1 MLHALA
7 GELRVRCWLPGLR
20 RIPSQRCFMQTKS
33 AYKFL
38 NDLPLFTKLLVFP
51 AVPLL
56 FTILIGAMIYLGVLT
71 FFDDE
76 ERLNASY
83 VIQKTA
89 AEYMR
94 SVADLESAFLRY
106 IISKDEQ
113 YLESFQQRKAKLL
126 FVERELAGR
135 LPPEEDRQ
143 FRELHKTVTNYVAEK
158 EKFIQAVKSGS
169 PIAAAWYVQNE
180 KTRVLRAEIRD
191 WMNRFDQ
198 MEQQTT
204 KRELARL
211 SYDQSWTVIII
222 LIGGM
227 VTLVLVIVGQAYIAQ
242 TIAVPL
248 SDLSKT
254 VGSDSGEMIPAIPL
268 LDRKDE
274 IGELTKVMG
283 KMSSRIRQ
291 DVEELQQSG
300 SALKK
305 LNAYLSA
312 SEAKY
317 RGLVDHAPVGIVMTK
332 GVKVT
337 FSNRYNQQLA
347 GLDPEEEV
355 APSMFLQ
362 RIHSEDRKRVLM
374 TLAQAV
380 AEGRPSETIFRF
392 VHDDGNVRKILS
404 RHVPIMD
411 LDSSDIVYMGFNI
424 DITALDT
431 LQVRLSRSENLA
443 TLGQVA
449 AGIAHELRNPL
460 VGIGSTAKVLLDEFE
475 ADDGK
480 RKEIEV
486 ILSETRRLDRIVNEI
501 VDFARVR
508 RLAPTRVDLVQ
519 LVDEVSKLLKGR
531 LTEKGL
537 SFETNISSMTTEIHA
552 DRDQLRQ
559 VLLNVV
565 DNAIDATPT
574 RGEAIQIT
582 ADELFREDRPG
593 IMIRVKDAGH
603 GIPPNIIGQI
613 FQPFVTSGKRN
624 GTGLG
629 LAICKNIIEAHG
641 GDIYVTSE
649 VGKGTILGVWMPL
662 DQESVSTKG

>member
-1 MLHALA
+1 MPLQ
-7 GELRVRCWLPGLR
+7 
-20 RIPSQRCFMQTKS
+20 SK
-33 AYKFL
+33 YKLF
-38 NDLPLFTKLLVFP
+38 NDLPILPKLLLIP
-51 AVPLL
+51 AVPLIFFL
-56 FTILIGAMIYLGVLT
+56 LLGVMTYMDILT
-71 FFDDE
+71 FFHDE

-83 VIQKTA
+83 ILQKTA

-94 SVADLESAFLRY
+94 SVVDLESAFLRY
-106 IISKDEQ
+106 VTSKDEQ
-113 YLESFQQRKAKLL
+113 YLESFKKRKARLL

-135 LPPEEDRQ
+135 LSPEEDTQ
-143 FRELHKTVTNYVAEK
+143 FRELHKAVTDYVAKK
-158 EKFIQAVKSGS
+158 ERFIQAVKSGS
-169 PIAAAWYVQNE
+169 PTEAVWYIQNE
-180 KTRVLRAEIRD
+180 KTRELRNQIRE

-198 MEQQTT
+198 MEEQTT

-211 SYDQSWTVIII
+211 RYDQSWTVSIMM
-222 LIGGM
+222 IGGV
-227 VTLVLVIVGQAYIAQ
+227 VTLVLILMGQAYIAQ
-242 TIAVPL
+242 SIAAPL
-248 SDLSKT
+248 VDLSNT
-254 VGSDSGEMIPAIPL
+254 VNSGTRETVPVISSL
-268 LDRKDE
+268 NRRDE
-274 IGELTKVMG
+274 IGELTRVMAN
-283 KMSSRIRQ
+283 MSTRIRQ
-291 DVEELQQSG
+291 DVEELQQSAY
-300 SALKK
+300 ALNK

-347 GLDPEEEV
+347 GLDPEEQV
-355 APSMFLQ
+355 APATFLQ
-362 RIHSEDRKRVLM
+362 RIHPVDRNGVLV

-380 AEGRPSETIFRF
+380 AEGRPCETIFRF
-392 VHDDGNVRKILS
+392 VHEDGNVRKILS
-404 RHVPIMD
+404 RYVPIMD
-411 LDSSDIVYMGFNI
+411 LDSSDIIYIGFNI
-424 DITALDT
+424 DITALES
-431 LQVRLSRSENLA
+431 LQVRLSRAENLA

-475 ADDGK
+475 ANDEK
-480 RKEIEV
+480 RSEIEV

-508 RLAPTRVDLVQ
+508 RIALTRVDLVQ
-519 LVDEVSKLLKGR
+519 LVDEVSRLMKGR
-531 LTEKGL
+531 LADKEL
-537 SFETNISSMTTEIHA
+537 SLETNVSAMISEIHV

-565 DNAIDATPT
+565 HNAIDATPM
-574 RGEAIQIT
+574 RGEPIQIT

-593 IMIRVKDAGH
+593 IMIQVKDAGH

-662 DQESVSTKG
+662 DQEPVSTKG

>member
-1 MLHALA
+1 
-7 GELRVRCWLPGLR
+7 
-20 RIPSQRCFMQTKS
+20 MQTKS

-38 NDLPLFTKLLVFP
+38 NDLPILTKLLVFP
-51 AVPLL
+51 AIPLL
-56 FTILIGAMIYLGVLT
+56 FIILIGAMTYMDVLT

-83 VIQKTA
+83 VLQKTA

-94 SVADLESAFLRY
+94 SVADLETAFLGY
-106 IISKDEQ
+106 VISKDER
-113 YLESFQQRKAKLL
+113 YFEGFKQRKATLL
-126 FVERELAGR
+126 AFERELTGK
-135 LPPEEDRQ
+135 LSPEEDQQ
-143 FRELHKTVTNYVAEK
+143 FRELHKAVTQYLAEK

-169 PIAAAWYVQNE
+169 PAEAVRYIQDGKSREMMV
-180 KTRVLRAEIRD
+180 EIRD
-191 WMNRFDQ
+191 WMKRFDQ

-211 SYDQSWTVIII
+211 SYDQSRTIVIM
-222 LIGGM
+222 LFGG
-227 VTLVLVIVGQAYIAQ
+227 VGALVLVIVGQAYIAQ
-242 TIAVPL
+242 SIAAPL
-248 SDLSKT
+248 VDLSKT
-254 VGSDSGEMIPAIPL
+254 VGVGSGETIPVISS

-274 IGELTKVMG
+274 IGELTRVMG
-283 KMSSRIRQ
+283 RMSSRIRQ
-291 DVEELQQSG
+291 DVEELQQSAF
-300 SALKK
+300 ALKK

-355 APSMFLQ
+355 APATFLQ
-362 RIHSEDRKRVLM
+362 HIHPEDRNGVFM

-380 AEGRPSETIFRF
+380 AEGRPCETIFRF

-411 LDSSDIVYMGFNI
+411 LDSSDIIYMGFNI
-424 DITALDT
+424 DITALEG
-431 LQVRLSRSENLA
+431 LQVRLSRAENLA

-460 VGIGSTAKVLLDEFE
+460 VGIGSTAKVLLDECE
-475 ADDGK
+475 ADDAK

-508 RLAPTRVDLVQ
+508 RVAPTRVDLVQ
-519 LVDEVSKLLKGR
+519 LVDEVSRLLKGR
-531 LTEKGL
+531 LADKGL
-537 SFETNISSMTTEIHA
+537 SLETNISSMITEIHA

-565 DNAIDATPT
+565 ENAIDATPT
-574 RGEAIQIT
+574 GGGAIQIT

-603 GIPPNIIGQI
+603 GIPPDIIGQV

-649 VGKGTILGVWMPL
+649 VRKGTILGVWMPL
-662 DQESVSTKG
+662 DQEPVSTKG

>member
-1 MLHALA
+1 
-7 GELRVRCWLPGLR
+7 
-20 RIPSQRCFMQTKS
+20 MQLKH
-33 AYKFL
+33 KFFD
-38 NDLPLFTKLLVFP
+38 DLPILPKLLLIPV
-51 AVPLL
+51 VPLL
-56 FTILIGAMIYLGVLT
+56 FLLLLGTMTYMGLLT

-83 VIQKTA
+83 VLQKTA
-89 AEYMR
+89 AQYMR
-94 SVADLESAFLRY
+94 SVADVETTFLGY
-106 IISKDEQ
+106 VLTKDER
-113 YLESFQQRKAKLL
+113 YVHNFEEGKRTLL
-126 FVERELAGR
+126 TFERELAGR
-135 LPPEEDRQ
+135 LPPEEDPP
-143 FRELHKTVTNYVAEK
+143 FRELHRLVTHYVEEK
-158 EKFIQAVKSGS
+158 EKYIHN
-169 PIAAAWYVQNE
+169 VQNGFSAE
-180 KTRVLRAEIRD
+180 AARYIQSGKSREMMVEIRD
-191 WMNRFDQ
+191 WMKRFD
-198 MEQQTT
+198 ELERKTT
-204 KRELARL
+204 KAELAQL
-211 SYDQSWTVIII
+211 SYDQHWAITIM
-222 LIGGM
+222 LIGAV
-227 VTLVLVIVGQAYIAQ
+227 VTLALVIVGQAYIAQ
-242 TIAVPL
+242 SIAAPL
-248 SDLSKT
+248 VDLSKT
-254 VGSDSGEMIPAIPL
+254 VSSGSGDAVPVISSLE
-268 LDRKDE
+268 RRDE
-274 IGELTKVMG
+274 IGELTRVMG

-291 DVEELQQSG
+291 DVEELQQSAY
-300 SALKK
+300 ALKK
-305 LNAYLSA
+305 LNTYLST

-355 APSMFLQ
+355 APSTFLQ
-362 RIHSEDRKRVLM
+362 RIHPEDRNGVLM

-380 AEGRPSETIFRF
+380 AEGRPCETIFRF

-411 LDSSDIVYMGFNI
+411 FDSSDIIYMGFNI
-424 DITALDT
+424 DITALES
-431 LQVRLSRSENLA
+431 LQVRLNRAENLA

-475 ADDGK
+475 ADDAK
-480 RKEIEV
+480 RREIEV

-519 LVDEVSKLLKGR
+519 LVDEVSNLLKVR
-531 LTEKGL
+531 LDEKEL
-537 SFETNISSMTTEIHA
+537 SIKTNVSPMISEIHA

-565 DNAIDATPT
+565 HNAIDATPT
-574 RGEAIQIT
+574 RGEPIQIT

-603 GIPPNIIGQI
+603 GIPLELLGQV
-613 FQPFVTSGKRN
+613 FQPFVTAGKRS

-629 LAICKNIIEAHG
+629 LAICKNIVEAHG

-662 DQESVSTKG
+662 EQEPISNKV

>member
-1 MLHALA
+1 MVLGGTRHD
-7 GELRVRCWLPGLR
+7 GT
-20 RIPSQRCFMQTKS
+20 IMQRQG
-33 AYKFL
+33 AYKFF
-38 NDLPLFTKLLVFP
+38 NDLPILPKLLFVP
-51 AVPLL
+51 AIPFMFFIL
-56 FTILIGAMIYLGVLT
+56 FGVMMYMDVQT
-71 FFDDE
+71 FLHDE

-83 VIQKTA
+83 IVQKTA
-89 AEYMR
+89 AQYMR
-94 SVADLESAFLRY
+94 ALSGLETTFLGY
-106 IISKDEQ
+106 VISQDERD
-113 YLESFQQRKAKLL
+113 LESFQQRQALL
-126 FVERELAGR
+126 VMLERELATK
-135 LPPEEDRQ
+135 LPPEVDLEFAGLR
-143 FRELHKTVTNYVAEK
+143 KAVAK
-158 EKFIQAVKSGS
+158 SLDDKQRFIQAIKSGS
-169 PIAAAWYVQNE
+169 SREAVQYVQDGNS
-180 KTRVLRAEIRD
+180 REIMEDIRK
-191 WMNRFDQ
+191 WMNRIDL
-198 MEQQTT
+198 MERDTTQQA
-204 KRELARL
+204 LSRL
-211 SYDQSWTVIII
+211 SDDQTRALFMTVGGGVMTLALVIIGLATI
-222 LIGGM
+222 AQSIAAPL
-227 VTLVLVIVGQAYIAQ
+227 VTLSK
-242 TIAVPL
+242 AV
-248 SDLSKT
+248 STETGD
-254 VGSDSGEMIPAIPL
+254 AIPIIST

-274 IGELTKVMG
+274 IGELTRVMG
-283 KMSSRIRQ
+283 KMSLRIRQ
-291 DVEELQQSG
+291 DVEELQQSEH
-300 SALKK
+300 ALKK
-305 LNAYLSA
+305 LNAYLST

-347 GLDPEEEV
+347 GLDPEDKV
-355 APSMFLQ
+355 APSTFLQ
-362 RIHSEDRKRVLM
+362 CIHPEDRNGVLM

-380 AEGRPSETIFRF
+380 AEGRPCETIFRF
-392 VHDDGNVRKILS
+392 VHKDGNVRKILS

-411 LDSSDIVYMGFNI
+411 LDSTDIIYMGFNI
-424 DITALDT
+424 DITALES
-431 LQVRLSRSENLA
+431 LQVRVSRAENLA

-475 ADDGK
+475 ADDAK

-519 LVDEVSKLLKGR
+519 LVDEVSRLMKGR
-531 LTEKGL
+531 LADKGL
-537 SFETNISSMTTEIHA
+537 SLEASISSMISEIHA

-565 DNAIDATPT
+565 HNAIDATPLG
-574 RGEAIQIT
+574 GEPIQIT

-603 GIPPNIIGQI
+603 GIQPDLIGQV
-613 FQPFVTSGKRN
+613 FQPFVTSGKRS

-662 DQESVSTKG
+662 EQEPISNKG

>member
-1 MLHALA
+1 
-7 GELRVRCWLPGLR
+7 
-20 RIPSQRCFMQTKS
+20 MQLK
-33 AYKFL
+33 YKLFD
-38 NDLPLFTKLLVFP
+38 DLPILPKLLLIPV
-51 AVPLL
+51 VPLL
-56 FTILIGAMIYLGVLT
+56 FLLLLGTMTYMGLLT

-83 VIQKTA
+83 VLQKTA
-89 AEYMR
+89 AQYMR
-94 SVADLESAFLRY
+94 SVADLETTFVGY
-106 IISKDEQ
+106 VFTKDER
-113 YLESFQQRKAKLL
+113 YLHNFKEGKQTLL
-126 FVERELAGR
+126 TIERELAGR
-135 LPPEEDRQ
+135 LPPEEDPP
-143 FRELHKTVTNYVAEK
+143 FRELHRLVTQYVEEK
-158 EKFIQAVKSGS
+158 EKYIRIVQIGS
-169 PIAAAWYVQNE
+169 PTEAIRYIQNGKSRE
-180 KTRVLRAEIRD
+180 MVVEIRD
-191 WMNRFDQ
+191 WMKRFD
-198 MEQQTT
+198 ELERQTT
-204 KRELARL
+204 KAELAQL
-211 SYDQSWTVIII
+211 SYDQYWAITIM
-222 LIGGM
+222 LIGSV
-227 VTLVLVIVGQAYIAQ
+227 VTLALVIVGQAYIAQ
-242 TIAVPL
+242 SIAAPL
-248 SDLSKT
+248 VDLSKT
-254 VGSDSGEMIPAIPL
+254 VSSGNGETVPVIPSL
-268 LDRKDE
+268 ERRDE
-274 IGELTKVMG
+274 IGELTRVMG

-291 DVEELQQSG
+291 DVEELQQSAY
-300 SALKK
+300 ALKK
-305 LNAYLSA
+305 LNAYLST

-355 APSMFLQ
+355 APSTFLQ
-362 RIHSEDRKRVLM
+362 RIHPEDRNAALM

-380 AEGRPSETIFRF
+380 AEGRPCETIFRF

-411 LDSSDIVYMGFNI
+411 LDSSDIIYMGFNI
-424 DITALDT
+424 DITALES
-431 LQVRLSRSENLA
+431 LQVRLSRAENLA

-475 ADDGK
+475 ADDAK

-519 LVDEVSKLLKGR
+519 LVDEVSKLLKVR
-531 LTEKGL
+531 LDEKEL
-537 SFETNISSMTTEIHA
+537 SIKTNVSPMISEIHA
-552 DRDQLRQ
+552 DRDQIRQ

-565 DNAIDATPT
+565 HNAIDATPT
-574 RGEAIQIT
+574 RGEPIEIT

-603 GIPPNIIGQI
+603 GIPVELLGQV
-613 FQPFVTSGKRN
+613 FQPFVTAGKRS

-629 LAICKNIIEAHG
+629 LAICKNIVEAHG

-662 DQESVSTKG
+662 EQEPISNKV

>member
-1 MLHALA
+1 
-7 GELRVRCWLPGLR
+7 
-20 RIPSQRCFMQTKS
+20 MQLK
-33 AYKFL
+33 YKLFD
-38 NDLPLFTKLLVFP
+38 DLPILPKLLLIPV
-51 AVPLL
+51 VPLL
-56 FTILIGAMIYLGVLT
+56 FLLLLGTMTYMGLLT

-83 VIQKTA
+83 VLQKTA
-89 AEYMR
+89 AQYMR
-94 SVADLESAFLRY
+94 SVADVEITFLGY
-106 IISKDEQ
+106 VLTKDER
-113 YLESFQQRKAKLL
+113 YLHNFEEGKKTLL
-126 FVERELAGR
+126 TFERELAGR
-135 LPPEEDRQ
+135 LPPEEDPP
-143 FRELHKTVTNYVAEK
+143 FRELHRLVTQYVEEK
-158 EKFIQAVKSGS
+158 EKYIHN
-169 PIAAAWYVQNE
+169 VQNGFPAE
-180 KTRVLRAEIRD
+180 AARYIQSGKSREMMVEIRD
-191 WMNRFDQ
+191 WMKRFD
-198 MEQQTT
+198 ELERKTT
-204 KRELARL
+204 RAELAQL
-211 SYDQSWTVIII
+211 SYDQYWAITIM
-222 LIGGM
+222 LIGAV
-227 VTLVLVIVGQAYIAQ
+227 VTLALVIVGQAYIAQ
-242 TIAVPL
+242 SIAAPL
-248 SDLSKT
+248 VDLSKT
-254 VGSDSGEMIPAIPL
+254 VSSGSVETVPVIPSL
-268 LDRKDE
+268 ERRDE
-274 IGELTKVMG
+274 IGELTRVMG

-291 DVEELQQSG
+291 DVEELQQSAY
-300 SALKK
+300 ALKK
-305 LNAYLSA
+305 LNAYLST

-355 APSMFLQ
+355 APSTFLQ
-362 RIHSEDRKRVLM
+362 RIHPEDRNGALM

-380 AEGRPSETIFRF
+380 AEGRPCETIFRF
-392 VHDDGNVRKILS
+392 VHEDGNVRKILS

-411 LDSSDIVYMGFNI
+411 FDSSDIIYMGFNI
-424 DITALDT
+424 DITALES
-431 LQVRLSRSENLA
+431 LQVRLSRAENLA

-475 ADDGK
+475 ADDAK

-486 ILSETRRLDRIVNEI
+486 ILAETRRLDRIVNEI

-519 LVDEVSKLLKGR
+519 LVNEVSKLMKGR
-531 LTEKGL
+531 LGEKGL
-537 SFETNISSMTTEIHA
+537 SLETSISPMINEIHA

-565 DNAIDATPT
+565 HNAIDATPT
-574 RGEAIQIT
+574 RGEPIQIT
-582 ADELFREDRPG
+582 ADELFRENQPG

-603 GIPPNIIGQI
+603 GIPPDLIGQI
-613 FQPFVTSGKRN
+613 FQPFVTSGKRS

-629 LAICKNIIEAHG
+629 LAICKNIVEAHG

-662 DQESVSTKG
+662 EQEPISNKV

>member
-1 MLHALA
+1 
-7 GELRVRCWLPGLR
+7 
-20 RIPSQRCFMQTKS
+20 MQLK
-33 AYKFL
+33 YKLFD
-38 NDLPLFTKLLVFP
+38 DLPILPKLLLIPV
-51 AVPLL
+51 APLL
-56 FTILIGAMIYLGVLT
+56 FLLLLGTMTYMGLLT

-83 VIQKTA
+83 VLQKTA
-89 AEYMR
+89 AQYMR
-94 SVADLESAFLRY
+94 SVADLETTFLGY
-106 IISKDEQ
+106 VLTKDER
-113 YLESFQQRKAKLL
+113 YLNSFEEGKRTLL
-126 FVERELAGR
+126 TFERELAGR
-135 LPPEEDRQ
+135 LPPEEDPP
-143 FRELHKTVTNYVAEK
+143 FRELHRLVTQYVEEK
-158 EKFIQAVKSGS
+158 EKYIHNIQNGFPAEAAVYIQSGKSRKMM
-169 PIAAAWYVQNE
+169 V
-180 KTRVLRAEIRD
+180 EIRD
-191 WMNRFDQ
+191 WMKRFD
-198 MEQQTT
+198 ELERQTT
-204 KRELARL
+204 KTELAQL
-211 SYDQSWTVIII
+211 SYDQYWAITIM
-222 LIGGM
+222 LIGAV
-227 VTLVLVIVGQAYIAQ
+227 VTLALVIVGQAYIAQ
-242 TIAVPL
+242 SIAAPL
-248 SDLSKT
+248 VDLSKT
-254 VGSDSGEMIPAIPL
+254 VSSGGGETVPVIPSL
-268 LDRKDE
+268 ERRDE
-274 IGELTKVMG
+274 IGELTRVMG

-291 DVEELQQSG
+291 DVEELQQSAY
-300 SALKK
+300 ALKK
-305 LNAYLSA
+305 LNAYLST

-347 GLDPEEEV
+347 GLDPEQEV
-355 APSMFLQ
+355 APSTFLQ
-362 RIHSEDRKRVLM
+362 RIHPEDRNGVLM

-380 AEGRPSETIFRF
+380 AEGRPCETIFRF

-411 LDSSDIVYMGFNI
+411 FDSSDIIYMGFNI
-424 DITALDT
+424 DITALES
-431 LQVRLSRSENLA
+431 LQVRLNRAENLA

-475 ADDGK
+475 VDDAK
-480 RKEIEV
+480 RREIEV

-519 LVDEVSKLLKGR
+519 LVDEVSNLLKVR
-531 LTEKGL
+531 LDEKEL
-537 SFETNISSMTTEIHA
+537 SIKTNVSPMISEIHA

-565 DNAIDATPT
+565 HNAIDATPT
-574 RGEAIQIT
+574 RGEPIQIT
-582 ADELFREDRPG
+582 ADELFREERPG

-603 GIPPNIIGQI
+603 GIPLELLGQV
-613 FQPFVTSGKRN
+613 FQPFVTAGKRT

-629 LAICKNIIEAHG
+629 LAICKNIVEAHG

-662 DQESVSTKG
+662 EQEPISNKV